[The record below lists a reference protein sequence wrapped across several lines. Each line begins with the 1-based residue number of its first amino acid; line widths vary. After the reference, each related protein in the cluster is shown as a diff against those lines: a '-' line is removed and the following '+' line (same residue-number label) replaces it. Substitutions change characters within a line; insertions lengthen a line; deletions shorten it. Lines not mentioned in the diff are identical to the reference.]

1 MSTGNYKFFP
11 FFLYL
16 FTLTYTVQYGLISS
30 PLSADEGLLF
40 EEPFK
45 KVQRDEPEEKL
56 TIYFPKKSFL
66 IVKPEQLKLQ
76 KFTELLLA
84 DQNKEIWIH
93 AHSWDGGNEN
103 QELVLS
109 EKRSLEISRFLQIHG
124 VKENQIRR
132 LFYGNTKPLDH
143 GFTTTDQALLRR
155 AELKITNRE

>member
-1 MSTGNYKFFP
+1 MNPRNYKFIP

-16 FTLTYTVQYGLISS
+16 FALTYTVQYDGRSS
-30 PLSADEGLLF
+30 SLFADEGLLF

-45 KVQRDEPEEKL
+45 KIQREESEEKL
-56 TIYFPKKSFL
+56 TIHFPKKSFL

-76 KFTELLLA
+76 KFTELLLV
-84 DQNKEIWIH
+84 DQNKEIWIY

-103 QELVLS
+103 QELILS
-109 EKRSLEISRFLQIHG
+109 EKRSLEISRFLLIHG

-132 LFYGNTKPLDH
+132 LFYGNTKPLNH

-155 AELKITNRE
+155 VELQIADKK